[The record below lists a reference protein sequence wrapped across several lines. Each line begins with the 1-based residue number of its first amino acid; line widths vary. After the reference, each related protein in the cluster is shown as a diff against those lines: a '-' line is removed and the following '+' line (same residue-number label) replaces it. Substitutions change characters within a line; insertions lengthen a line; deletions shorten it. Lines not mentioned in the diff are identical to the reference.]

1 MKSYLSDRH
10 QRVCVNKN
18 VTSREKI
25 ITGVS
30 QDAILGPLLF
40 KSFINDLFL
49 FVPSTPS
56 RNYTDDNTLYV
67 SGSKLEEV
75 EKTS

>member
-1 MKSYLSDRH
+1 M
-10 QRVCVNKN
+10 
-18 VTSREKI
+18 
-25 ITGVS
+25 S